1 MYVSES
7 PFFSDQCLMELV
19 KKDATVCCIMCT
31 VLDITR
37 KYDTFPYVQ
46 ANAANSGDSNATKVI
61 KIFLVSKSLNPLKKC
76 I

>member
-7 PFFSDQCLMELV
+7 PFFTDQCLMELV
-19 KKDATVCCIMCT
+19 KKDTTVCCIMWT
-31 VLDITR
+31 VFEDNN
-37 KYDTFPYVQ
+37 YDTFPYVQ

-61 KIFLVSKSLNPLKKC
+61 KIFLVSKFLNPLKKC

>member
-7 PFFSDQCLMELV
+7 PFFTDQCLMELV
-19 KKDATVCCIMCT
+19 KRDTSVCCIMWT
-31 VLDITR
+31 VFDITR
-37 KYDTFPYVQ
+37 QYDTFPYVQ

>member
-7 PFFSDQCLMELV
+7 PFFTDQCLMELV
-19 KKDATVCCIMCT
+19 KRDTSVCCIMWT
-31 VLDITR
+31 VFDITR
-37 KYDTFPYVQ
+37 QYDTFPYVQ

-61 KIFLVSKSLNPLKKC
+61 KIFLVSKSLDPLTKC